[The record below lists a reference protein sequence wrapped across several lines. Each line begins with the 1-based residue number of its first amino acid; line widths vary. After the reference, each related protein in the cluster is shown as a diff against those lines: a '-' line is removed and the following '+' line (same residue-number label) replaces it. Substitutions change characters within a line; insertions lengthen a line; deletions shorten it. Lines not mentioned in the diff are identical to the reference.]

1 MTSCHRE
8 WLDRFCHRDMTWTNP
23 SGSCLFSLPR
33 LLCCSRYV
41 KVPVNAD
48 YDAVSTSSS
57 QKSSNSSL
65 GLRGQSLS
73 AVCLSMTAVVVLP
86 VVCHRP
92 THHITVFFPT
102 WDGKWVP
109 FAIVRWR
116 SVGVMGEW
124 LIPHVDK
131 CVNLCDHVST
141 YHTVQTEHKALYK
154 CPHYFLLNYIK

>member
-92 THHITVFFPT
+92 THHIIIVISEIYSAPIT
-102 WDGKWVP
+102 KWTLTIG
-109 FAIVRWR
+109 ALQKSAKCWNMKKTQSSSLR
-116 SVGVMGEW
+116 GMGNE
-124 LIPHVDK
+124 
-131 CVNLCDHVST
+131 
-141 YHTVQTEHKALYK
+141 YHL
-154 CPHYFLLNYIK
+154 P